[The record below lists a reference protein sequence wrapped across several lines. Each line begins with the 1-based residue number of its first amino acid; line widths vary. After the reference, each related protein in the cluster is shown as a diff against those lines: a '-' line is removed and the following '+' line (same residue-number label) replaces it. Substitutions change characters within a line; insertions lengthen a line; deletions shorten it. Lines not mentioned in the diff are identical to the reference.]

1 MNSLPI
7 RKEDLDKYRNDA
19 EIVHK
24 TALQIIKDF
33 AQFSFDISFPVDLNI
48 AYINLFE
55 QLSPAIKDL
64 LNTNIT
70 KLYSLL
76 YCIDLNE
83 NNIKNGMKDMVDVPL
98 HEVITHLVLERELKK
113 VITRDYFNKNSSA
126 LEI

>member
-24 TALQIIKDF
+24 TALQVIKDF
-33 AQFSFDISFPVDLNI
+33 AQFNFDISFPVDLNM
-48 AYINLFE
+48 AYVDLFE

-70 KLYSLL
+70 KLFSLL

-83 NNIKNGMKDMVDVPL
+83 KTIKNVTNDMADVPL

-113 VITRDYFNKNSSA
+113 VITRDYFSKNNSS
-126 LEI
+126 LGK